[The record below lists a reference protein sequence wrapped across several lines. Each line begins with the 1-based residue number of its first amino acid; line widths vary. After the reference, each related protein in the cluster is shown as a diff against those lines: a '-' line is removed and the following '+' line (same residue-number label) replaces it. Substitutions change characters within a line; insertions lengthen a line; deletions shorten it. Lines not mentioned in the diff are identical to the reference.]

1 MNLSNNTILIT
12 GGGSGIG
19 LALAVELLNYN
30 NKIIIA
36 GRNIEKLQLAQTN
49 HPKLEILQVD
59 ISDEA
64 SVKKLT
70 YEVLEKYPDL
80 NFLINNAGVINLW
93 NIKTKKVSISGQK
106 AELLT
111 NVFGT
116 IQLTQSLIPFLL
128 NKKNATIL
136 NVSSALAFVP
146 MASAP
151 VYSAT
156 KAALHSYTISLRQQL
171 QGTNVSVFEVLPAAI
186 NTDMAKH
193 IEKSAGI
200 EASGQGMLPEKL
212 AVLIVSGL
220 KKNNFEIRP
229 GMANIL
235 YHLHRFFPTLAQKM
249 LAKQA
254 QKMLANL

>member
-93 NIKTKKVSISGQK
+93 KIKTKKVSISGQK

-151 VYSAT
+151 IYSAT

-171 QGTNVSVFEVLPAAI
+171 HGTNVKIFEVLPAAV
-186 NTDMAKH
+186 NTDMSSH
-193 IEKSAGI
+193 IEKKAGI
-200 EASGQGMLPEKL
+200 KDGGQGMPPEKL
-212 AVLIVSGL
+212 SILILKGL
-220 KKNNFEIRP
+220 KKDNFEIRP
-229 GMANIL
+229 GMSNML
-235 YHLHRFFPTLAQKM
+235 YYLNRVFPALVEGMLEKQSKKM
-249 LAKQA
+249 LIK
-254 QKMLANL
+254 